1 MDRGTRQRVTAI
13 FKDNKFDERQRAS
26 ADAKAA
32 LLAKFKTRPAPDDP
46 AILAKQAERQA
57 IAEAR
62 EIRAAERRKQ
72 REEEAARLAVERAA
86 AAAEEARLQA
96 EREAAAR
103 EAARQEALLRLE
115 QKAARDKR
123 YAARKARR

>member
-1 MDRGTRQRVTAI
+1 MKRDKRVRTI
-13 FKDNKFDERQRAS
+13 FKGNKFDERQQTS

-46 AILAKQAERQA
+46 ALLAKQAERLA

-72 REEEAARLAVERAA
+72 RELDDIRLAAERAA
-86 AAAEEARLQA
+86 AAAAEATLQA

-103 EAARQEALLRLE
+103 DAARQEALLRLE

>member
-1 MDRGTRQRVTAI
+1 M
-13 FKDNKFDERQRAS
+13 
-26 ADAKAA
+26 
-32 LLAKFKTRPAPDDP
+32 LAKFKTRPAPDDP
-46 AILAKQAERQA
+46 ALLAKQAERRA

-72 REEEAARLAVERAA
+72 REAEAVQLAAERAA
-86 AAAEEARLQA
+86 AAAAAAAAQA
-96 EREAAAR
+96 EREIAAR

-115 QKAARDKR
+115 QKAARDRR